1 MAAVDAAP
9 LFLPYLG
16 DGERDDPS
24 IRTGFV
30 GLSDR
35 HDRAALAFAVVE
47 GVALGVRSVLQVLE
61 DSGSPLSELRVGGGG
76 AKLDLAGQLKADLLG
91 RPVLHLDLDP
101 AGFGAAMLAAV
112 GAGMYSSVRE
122 AGHEMSA
129 PRVVH
134 FEPNRSHAAVYDD
147 LYGRY
152 RELYKALRPLFDTLP
167 A

>member
-1 MAAVDAAP
+1 MDAAP

-101 AGFGAAMLAAV
+101 AGFGAAMLAAAA
-112 GAGMYSSVRE
+112 AGMPQEARQAALAVRRRARRFVASPWGSEFELPRAAWFDQVRRARRCTVRE
-122 AGHEMSA
+122 S
-129 PRVVH
+129 
-134 FEPNRSHAAVYDD
+134 
-147 LYGRY
+147 
-152 RELYKALRPLFDTLP
+152 
-167 A
+167 